1 MRILTFVLLLIPLSV
16 YSLTGGKAVED
27 VPDLVRISFSNGW
40 VCSGVY
46 INPTT
51 ILTAA
56 HCLDLHSK
64 VNRIENEK
72 LLPVQA
78 LKLLPHPRFDHS
90 VWHSHDVGI
99 IQTTPNPDFRGDFTL
114 PTKKIEGKKGILL
127 GTGRTGHMGA
137 YERRQG
143 KNTFSQLGNLLFF
156 TSGKACV
163 GPNDSG
169 GPVIQDNVI
178 VGIMATS
185 FVTPCLSSA
194 TAIYPHL
201 NFIEQHSRE

>member
-1 MRILTFVLLLIPLSV
+1 MNTFFLFSLLLISLSAHA
-16 YSLTGGKAVED
+16 LIRGKAVEG

-46 INPTT
+46 ISPSM

-56 HCLDLHSK
+56 HCLDLMSK
-64 VNRIENEK
+64 VEKIENEK
-72 LLPVQA
+72 TLPVKA

-90 VWHSHDVGI
+90 AWHSFDVGLI
-99 IQTTPNPDFRGDFTL
+99 ETTPNPDYRGDFRL
-114 PTKKIEGKKGILL
+114 PSKNIEEEKGILM
-127 GTGRTGHMGA
+127 GTGRTGHGGA

-143 KNTFSQLGNLLFF
+143 KNRFAQLGNLLFF
-156 TSGKACV
+156 TGGKACV

-169 GPVIQDNVI
+169 GPVVQDNVI

-185 FVTPCLSSA
+185 FVTPCISSA
-194 TAIYPHL
+194 TAIYPHVK
-201 NFIEQHSRE
+201 FIEQHSR